1 MLWHNWGILIQAS
14 PLMTALFAPLSAII
28 ASLRHRKAFG
38 MSMLQIPRKNLLK
51 EHFSALCFPS
61 FTAEPR
67 GRFYSFE
74 LSQIHFQFPFSHENS
89 FFLTYSLAASI
100 QFLTFFFLSR
110 WVGSFRFVSIGMLSH
125 DIIEMWI
132 TKAVARRWDWNI
144 WIKEWLETHVVVFSL
159 LSRDFNRRWRKHL
172 ISSCQ

>member
-1 MLWHNWGILIQAS
+1 
-14 PLMTALFAPLSAII
+14 MTALFAPLSAII
-28 ASLRHRKAFG
+28 ASLQHRKAFG

-89 FFLTYSLAASI
+89 FFSYSLAASI
-100 QFLTFFFLSR
+100 QFLTFFFSR
-110 WVGSFRFVSIGMLSH
+110 AELEVFALCRLECYHMISSRCGSPKQLLDDETETSELKNGLKHMLLFFHYS
-125 DIIEMWI
+125 
-132 TKAVARRWDWNI
+132 
-144 WIKEWLETHVVVFSL
+144 LETLIDGDESTLSAHVNNWMSWRLFRCYQIFSM
-159 LSRDFNRRWRKHL
+159 
-172 ISSCQ
+172 